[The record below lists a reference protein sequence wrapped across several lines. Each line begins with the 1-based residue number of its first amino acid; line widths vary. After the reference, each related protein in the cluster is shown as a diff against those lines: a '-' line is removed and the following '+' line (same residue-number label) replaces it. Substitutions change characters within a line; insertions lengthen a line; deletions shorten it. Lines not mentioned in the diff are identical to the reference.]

1 METWFLNH
9 VLGLSLSVL
18 LLGQPGLLGAG
29 TPSHNSTD
37 PVTAGVNYS
46 TATDEPNDLGNNAT
60 SASHFSESLSPSQR
74 NILLSVA
81 DESHTAAA
89 AGSLGKITVT
99 EACDASGVSLV
110 LLVCLIYLPQ
120 NDSVFSLQTK
130 AVLMSYFLFPTSG

>member
-46 TATDEPNDLGNNAT
+46 TATDEPSDLGNNAT
-60 SASHFSESLSPSQR
+60 SASQSSESLSPSQR

-89 AGSLGKITVT
+89 AAGSLGKITVT
-99 EACDASGVSLV
+99 EAVDPSGVPLGF
-110 LLVCLIYLPQ
+110 PH
-120 NDSVFSLQTK
+120 
-130 AVLMSYFLFPTSG
+130 LFTSK